1 LSFATAAD
9 CASIKCLSLIF
20 VAKFV
25 SNDSTEGNKEHSSDG
40 TYPPPAAETAAV
52 AAAPTDDAAA
62 L

>member
-1 LSFATAAD
+1 
-9 CASIKCLSLIF
+9 LIF

-25 SNDSTEGNKEHSSDG
+25 SNDSTDGNREQSKEG